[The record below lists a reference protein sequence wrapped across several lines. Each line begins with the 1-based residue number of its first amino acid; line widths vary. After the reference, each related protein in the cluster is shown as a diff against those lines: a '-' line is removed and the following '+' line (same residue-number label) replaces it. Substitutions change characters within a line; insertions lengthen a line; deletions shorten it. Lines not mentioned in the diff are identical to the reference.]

1 MELYDQS
8 NTSMH
13 MDEYQTTQSML
24 INKWKLSFLIKNDKV
39 TFYDLILFLVGI
51 DIIFDYNS
59 NLPLL
64 IFR

>member
-1 MELYDQS
+1 
-8 NTSMH
+8 MH